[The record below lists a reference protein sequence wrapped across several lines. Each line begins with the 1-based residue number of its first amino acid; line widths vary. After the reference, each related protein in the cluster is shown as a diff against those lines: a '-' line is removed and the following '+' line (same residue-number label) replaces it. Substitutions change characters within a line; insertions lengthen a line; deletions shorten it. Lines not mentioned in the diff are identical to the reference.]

1 LNKQERVAQGPYL
14 AVAVMPKSGKIV
26 HTQVREHTWMG
37 NVLDGFHFTIVFVSS
52 FYNCSYVW
60 MVALQME
67 SRVHMDQFEA
77 VLSLAKEGC
86 LGLYKVMRK
95 LMTDRTTDL
104 VAQMGLGS

>member
-1 LNKQERVAQGPYL
+1 
-14 AVAVMPKSGKIV
+14 
-26 HTQVREHTWMG
+26 
-37 NVLDGFHFTIVFVSS
+37 
-52 FYNCSYVW
+52 